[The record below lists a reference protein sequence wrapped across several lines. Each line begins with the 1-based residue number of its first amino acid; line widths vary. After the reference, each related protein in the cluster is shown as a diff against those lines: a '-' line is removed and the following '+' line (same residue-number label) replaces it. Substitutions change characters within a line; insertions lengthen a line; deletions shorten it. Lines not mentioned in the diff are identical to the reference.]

1 VAVARDAPVRPV
13 KDVWIV
19 TGIPGAGKSTVSRR
33 LAKRYPRGVHLEGDL
48 IGGYTGHFIVSGLVP
63 PPLEPDPEGHR
74 QLNLS
79 VRNQSLLARSFSDA
93 GFLTVVDNV
102 VVTRERL
109 GQYRSALRRLNVHFV
124 VLNPGLEAALERD
137 RLREEKTVGDVWA
150 PLEGLM
156 IDELSG
162 IGLWVDS
169 RAMTADQTVDF
180 ILRRKRRA
188 FLPRGPLKPRRP
200 R

>member
-1 VAVARDAPVRPV
+1 MPNVPPVHV
-13 KDVWIV
+13 VWIV
-19 TGIPGAGKSTVSRR
+19 TGIPGAGKSTVSRL

-48 IGGYTGHFIVSGLVP
+48 IGGYTDHFIVSGLVP

-74 QLNLS
+74 QLELS
-79 VRNQSLLARSFSDA
+79 VRNQCLLARSFADA

-109 GQYRSALRRLNVHFV
+109 GQYRSMLRRFNVHFV
-124 VLNPGLEAALERD
+124 VLNPGLDTAFDRD
-137 RLREEKTVGDVWA
+137 RRREEKTVGDVWA
-150 PLEGLM
+150 PLERLM
-156 IDELSG
+156 LEELSG

-169 RAMTADQTVDF
+169 RAMTAEQTVSY

-188 FLPRGPLKPRRP
+188 LLPPGPLTPRRAG
-200 R
+200 

>member
-1 VAVARDAPVRPV
+1 MPSRPV
-13 KDVWIV
+13 KSVTDVWIV
-19 TGIPGAGKSTVSRR
+19 TGIPGAGKSTVSRL
-33 LAKRYPRGVHLEGDL
+33 LAKRYPRGVHVEGDL

-74 QLNLS
+74 QLELS
-79 VRNQSLLARSFSDA
+79 VRNQCLLARSFADA
-93 GFLTVVDNV
+93 GFVTVVDNV

-109 GQYRSALRRLNVHFV
+109 GQYRSMLRRFNVHFT
-124 VLNPGLEAALERD
+124 VLNPGMTTALERD

-150 PLEGLM
+150 PLERLM
-156 IDELSG
+156 VDELSG

-169 RAMTADQTVDF
+169 RDMSAEQTVDH
-180 ILRRKRRA
+180 ILRRKRKA
-188 FLPRGPLKPRRP
+188 LLPAGPLRVRRD

>member
-1 VAVARDAPVRPV
+1 MPKAPAPV
-13 KDVWIV
+13 KDAWII
-19 TGIPGAGKSTVSRR
+19 TGIPGAGKSTVSRL
-33 LAKRYPRGVHLEGDL
+33 LARRFPRGVHLEGDL

-63 PPLEPDPEGHR
+63 PPLQPEPEGHR

-79 VRNQSLLARSFSDA
+79 VRNQCLLARSFADA
-93 GFLTVVDNV
+93 GFLPVVDNV

-109 GQYRSALRRLNVHFV
+109 GQYRGWLRRFKVHFV
-124 VLNPGLEAALERD
+124 VLSPGLETALERD

-150 PLEGLM
+150 PLEQLM

-169 RAMTADQTVDF
+169 REMTADQTVDYL
-180 ILRRKRRA
+180 LRQKRKA
-188 FLPRGPLKPRRP
+188 LLPPGPLKTHRP